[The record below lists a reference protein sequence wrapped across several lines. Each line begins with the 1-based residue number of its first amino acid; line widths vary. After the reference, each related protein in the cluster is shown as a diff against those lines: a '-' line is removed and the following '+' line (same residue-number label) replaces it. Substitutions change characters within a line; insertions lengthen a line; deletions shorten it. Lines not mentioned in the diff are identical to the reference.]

1 MINKNSILRNECF
14 SSRKKNYKIKYFK
27 QITFFSQL
35 NWGLDKDSCKMQ
47 WKCVYLLVHYL
58 LEGIKTKSVIS
69 SGRYMN
75 FWIIIPKLW
84 IQNSNTILNKIWI
97 SFRSCE
103 VTTILFQRVST
114 VVGFQRL
121 IGKDEQGR
129 TQVTKFRI
137 LEFEILAKNFLT
149 STHLKSFA

>member
-58 LEGIKTKSVIS
+58 LEGIKTESVIS
-69 SGRYMN
+69 NGRYMN
-75 FWIIIPKLW
+75 YHSEALDSKFKYYIE
-84 IQNSNTILNKIWI
+84 QNM
-97 SFRSCE
+97 
-103 VTTILFQRVST
+103 
-114 VVGFQRL
+114 
-121 IGKDEQGR
+121 
-129 TQVTKFRI
+129 
-137 LEFEILAKNFLT
+137 NF
-149 STHLKSFA
+149 F